1 MASRYS
7 PGIPSSGLVFAVDAI
22 NTKSYPGSG
31 TTWKDL
37 GPDKLD
43 GTITNA
49 TFNGTDAI
57 AFDGTGDLF
66 NNADTPDTLQ
76 GNPNFTVLGVFR
88 RTANFALDGYWGIGG
103 NLTDQGLC
111 NWNYTNTNE
120 IAIDQWS
127 RSTFTSGQTFPLNEW
142 HFAGWQK
149 IAGNMVRSNCILW
162 SGNTSYTGTD
172 LTVLRS
178 EYAGTP
184 DINNQGITLGS
195 ISTSTSYCASV
206 DIGWFAIYDRVLTSN
221 EVIGVYNSLQPRFG
235 Y

>member
-1 MASRYS
+1 MATSYS
-7 PGIPSSGLVFAVDAI
+7 PDIPRNGLVFAVDAI

-43 GTITNA
+43 GTINNA

-57 AFDGTGDLF
+57 AFDGTGDLC
-66 NNADTPDTLQ
+66 NNASTPDTLE
-76 GNPNFTVLGVFR
+76 GNSNFTVLGVFR
-88 RTANFALDGYWGIGG
+88 RTANFAGKGYWGIGG
-103 NLTDQGLC
+103 NLTDQGIC
-111 NWNYTNTNE
+111 NWNYSNTNE
-120 IAIDQWS
+120 ITIDQWS
-127 RSTFTSGQTFPLNEW
+127 RSTFGSGQTFPLNEW

-149 IAGNMVRSNCILW
+149 AAGNMVRSNCTIW

-172 LTVLRS
+172 LSILRN

-184 DINNQGITLGS
+184 NINDQGITLGS

-206 DIGWFAIYDRVLTSN
+206 DIGWFVIYDRVLTAA
-221 EVIGVYNSLQPRFG
+221 EVIRAYHAMQPRFE